1 MFRVTE
7 CTFRVTE
14 CTFRDT
20 EWPFRDTEWRFI
32 INIKQN
38 YLSQNKSDVCT
49 CFYINFSYI
58 CGDYIQNKK
67 LIKMNKFF
75 LTSLLV
81 AAAITANAQ
90 DNTTKDSL
98 TMETMM
104 HNIPEV
110 MVKGSRPIVKA
121 ERGMLSYNMPLLLK
135 QLPADNAYEAL
146 TRIPGVSNATGNIS
160 FSGNEVTLII
170 NGQATT
176 LTQEQLA
183 ERLKAMPATQLA
195 KAEVML
201 SAPARYHVRG
211 MAINIVTKDYAG
223 TNQLSGQI
231 IGGLVQTKYA
241 KGFGDLYL
249 SMQRGKFG
257 LDAQYKLVNGNS
269 YGESSRIANHPLGNN
284 RIHYNDET
292 GQKSFGI
299 THDYRL
305 GMNYAFSKNHRL
317 DVAYTG
323 QWDKTN
329 SNSRTTGSSI
339 SGMHRDS
346 HEYLHNVDVNYALPF
361 GLTLSGSY
369 TYYRTPQ
376 QQALDGTITTE
387 NKNETERNLTS
398 GSEQTINKWM
408 FTADQTHSL
417 AHGWGLS
424 YGVKGQ
430 FTSNKSYQTTI
441 DKDGSVL
448 PDGTSSVDL
457 NERIW
462 NIYAGFSKQI
472 NKAISLEASVA
483 AEQYHSPIW
492 DKWRVYPTLNAL
504 WNVNDNHLL
513 NLSFSSNSEFP
524 SYWSTMS
531 NVYYSSTYTEIHGNP
546 DLKPFSYSNVNL
558 MWQIK
563 RRYTL
568 MAFASLKPDYSVQLP
583 YQTTDRMAVIMK
595 ETNFDYS
602 NSFGLQASA
611 IFSAGKWLNGNV
623 FAVGTYKHDKSSHFF
638 DLPFNRKK
646 LSVRLGGM
654 ASVKLC
660 STQDLRLILN
670 PFIQSKAIQ
679 GVYDISPIFRMNAKL
694 QWSSHDGRWG
704 LRINGNN
711 IFNNKYDTRSVQG
724 NQDYR
729 MKINY
734 SWASVTFA
742 VIYKFGGYK
751 EKTVKE
757 VDTSRMGH

>member
-1 MFRVTE
+1 MNRLF
-7 CTFRVTE
+7 
-14 CTFRDT
+14 
-20 EWPFRDTEWRFI
+20 FI
-32 INIKQN
+32 G
-38 YLSQNKSDVCT
+38 V
-49 CFYINFSYI
+49 
-58 CGDYIQNKK
+58 
-67 LIKMNKFF
+67 
-75 LTSLLV
+75 LV
-81 AAAITANAQ
+81 ASAITANAQ
-90 DNTTKDSL
+90 DNAQKDSL
-98 TMETMM
+98 TMESMM
-104 HNIPEV
+104 HNLPEV

-146 TRIPGVSNATGNIS
+146 TRIPGVSDATGSIS
-160 FSGNEVTLII
+160 FSGNEVTLIV

-183 ERLKAMPATQLA
+183 ERLKAMPTAQLA

-231 IGGLVQTKYA
+231 IGGMRQNKYA
-241 KGFGDLYL
+241 NEFGNLYL
-249 SMQRGKFG
+249 SLQRGKFG
-257 LDAQYKLVNGNS
+257 LDAQYKYVNGNS

-305 GMNYAFSKNHRL
+305 GMNYTFSKNNRL

-531 NVYYSSTYTEIHGNP
+531 NVFYSSTYTEIHGNP
-546 DLKPFSYSNVNL
+546 DLKPFSYYNVNL

-568 MAFASLKPDYSVQLP
+568 MAFASLKPDYFVQLP

-602 NSFGLQASA
+602 NSYGLQASA

-646 LSVRLGGM
+646 LSVRLGGT

-670 PFIQSKAIQ
+670 PFYQTKAIQ
-679 GVYDISPIFRMNAKL
+679 GVYDISPIFSMNAKL
-694 QWSSHDGRWG
+694 QWSSHDGKWG
-704 LRINGNN
+704 VRLNGSN
-711 IFNNKYDTRSVQG
+711 IFNNRFNTRSVQG

-734 SWASVTFA
+734 NWSSFTFA

>member
-1 MFRVTE
+1 
-7 CTFRVTE
+7 
-14 CTFRDT
+14 
-20 EWPFRDTEWRFI
+20 
-32 INIKQN
+32 
-38 YLSQNKSDVCT
+38 
-49 CFYINFSYI
+49 
-58 CGDYIQNKK
+58 
-67 LIKMNKFF
+67 MNRLL
-75 LTSLLV
+75 LTGLLV
-81 AAAITANAQ
+81 ASAITANAQ
-90 DNTTKDSL
+90 DNATKDSL

-121 ERGMLSYNMPLLLK
+121 ERGMLSYNMPLLMK

-146 TRIPGVSNATGNIS
+146 TRIPGVSDATGSIS

-176 LTQEQLA
+176 LTQEQLT
-183 ERLKAMPATQLA
+183 ERLKAMPAAQLS

-223 TNQLSGQI
+223 TYQLSGQI
-231 IGGLVQTKYA
+231 IGGLVQNKYA

-299 THDYRL
+299 THNYRL

-339 SGMHRDS
+339 SGMHSDS

-441 DKDGSVL
+441 DKDGTIL
-448 PDGTSSVDL
+448 PDGTSSVDN

-472 NKAISLEASVA
+472 NKSISLEASVA

-531 NVYYSSTYTEIHGNP
+531 NVFYSSTYTEIHGNP
-546 DLKPFSYSNVNL
+546 DLKPFSYYNVNL

-568 MAFASLKPDYSVQLP
+568 MAFASLKPDYFVQLP

-595 ETNFDYS
+595 ETNFDFS
-602 NSFGLQASA
+602 NSYGLQASA

-623 FAVGTYKHDKSSHFF
+623 FAVGTYKHDKSCNFF

-646 LSVRLGGM
+646 LSVILGGT

-670 PFIQSKAIQ
+670 PFYQTKAIQ

-694 QWSSHDGRWG
+694 QWSSHDGKWG
-704 LRINGNN
+704 LRLNGNN
-711 IFNNKYDTRSVQG
+711 IFNNLYDTRSVQG

-734 SWASVTFA
+734 NWASVTFA

>member
-1 MFRVTE
+1 MIFLLGL
-7 CTFRVTE
+7 FL
-14 CTFRDT
+14 
-20 EWPFRDTEWRFI
+20 
-32 INIKQN
+32 
-38 YLSQNKSDVCT
+38 LSVANVKAQT
-49 CFYINFSYI
+49 
-58 CGDYIQNKK
+58 
-67 LIKMNKFF
+67 
-75 LTSLLV
+75 LTQ
-81 AAAITANAQ
+81 T
-90 DNTTKDSL
+90 DSL
-98 TMETMM
+98 TMETML
-104 HNIPEV
+104 HNLPEV

-146 TRIPGVSNATGNIS
+146 TRIPGVSDATGSIS

-176 LTQEQLA
+176 LTQEQLT
-183 ERLKAMPATQLA
+183 ERLKAMPAAQLA

-305 GMNYAFSKNHRL
+305 GMNYTFSKNNRL

-369 TYYRTPQ
+369 TYYCTPQ
-376 QQALDGTITTE
+376 QQALDGTMHTDE
-387 NKNETERNLTS
+387 SMPETERNLTS

-531 NVYYSSTYTEIHGNP
+531 NVFYSSTYTEIHGNP
-546 DLKPFSYSNVNL
+546 DLKPFSYYNVNL

-568 MAFASLKPDYSVQLP
+568 MAFASLKPDYFVQLP

-602 NSFGLQASA
+602 NSFGLQASV
-611 IFSAGKWLNGNV
+611 IFNAGKWLNGNV
-623 FAVGTYKHDKSSHFF
+623 FAVGTYKHDKSSNFF

-646 LSVRLGGM
+646 LSVILGGT

-660 STQDLRLILN
+660 NSQDLRLILN
-670 PFIQSKAIQ
+670 PFYQTKTIQ

-694 QWSSHDGRWG
+694 QWSSHDGKWG
-704 LRINGNN
+704 LCLNGNN
-711 IFNNKYDTRSVQG
+711 IFNNLYDTRSVQG

-729 MKINY
+729 MKVNY
-734 SWASVTFA
+734 NWASVTFA
-742 VIYKFGGYK
+742 VVYKFGDYK
-751 EKTVKE
+751 NKNVKA

>member
-1 MFRVTE
+1 MT
-7 CTFRVTE
+7 
-14 CTFRDT
+14 
-20 EWPFRDTEWRFI
+20 
-32 INIKQN
+32 
-38 YLSQNKSDVCT
+38 NK
-49 CFYINFSYI
+49 I
-58 CGDYIQNKK
+58 
-67 LIKMNKFF
+67 FF
-75 LTSLLV
+75 LGLFLLSV
-81 AAAITANAQ
+81 ANVKAQ
-90 DNTTKDSL
+90 TRTQTDSL
-98 TMETMM
+98 TMETML
-104 HNIPEV
+104 HNLPEV

-146 TRIPGVSNATGNIS
+146 TRIPGVSDATGSIS

-176 LTQEQLA
+176 LTQEQLT
-183 ERLKAMPATQLA
+183 ERLKVMPAAQLS

-223 TNQLSGQI
+223 TNQLSGQV
-231 IGGLVQTKYA
+231 IGGMKQSKYA

-249 SMQRGKFG
+249 SLQRGKFG
-257 LDAQYKLVNGNS
+257 LDAQYKYVNGNS

-284 RIHYNDET
+284 RVYYNDET

-299 THDYRL
+299 THNYRL

-323 QWDKTN
+323 HWDKRCSN
-329 SNSRTTGSSI
+329 SNTTGSSI
-339 SGMHRDS
+339 SGMHHDS
-346 HEYLHNVDVNYALPF
+346 HEYLHNVDVNYSLPF
-361 GLTLSGSY
+361 GLTLNGSY

-376 QQALDGTITTE
+376 QQALDGTMHTDE
-387 NKNETERNLTS
+387 SMSETERNLTS

-417 AHGWGLS
+417 SHGWGLS

-483 AEQYHSPIW
+483 AEQYHSPVW

-531 NVYYSSTYTEIHGNP
+531 NVFYSSTYTEIHGNP
-546 DLKPFSYSNVNL
+546 DLKPFSYYNVNL

-602 NSFGLQASA
+602 NSYGLQASV
-611 IFSAGKWLNGNV
+611 IFNAGKWLNGNV
-623 FAVGTYKHDKSSHFF
+623 FAVGTYKHDKSSNFF

-646 LSVRLGGM
+646 LSVILGGT

-660 STQDLRLILN
+660 NTQDLRLILN
-670 PFIQSKAIQ
+670 PFFQSKAIQ

-704 LRINGNN
+704 LRLNGNN

-734 SWASVTFA
+734 NWASVTFA

>member
-1 MFRVTE
+1 MVNKIFLLGL
-7 CTFRVTE
+7 FL
-14 CTFRDT
+14 
-20 EWPFRDTEWRFI
+20 
-32 INIKQN
+32 
-38 YLSQNKSDVCT
+38 LSVANVKAQT
-49 CFYINFSYI
+49 
-58 CGDYIQNKK
+58 
-67 LIKMNKFF
+67 
-75 LTSLLV
+75 LTH
-81 AAAITANAQ
+81 T
-90 DNTTKDSL
+90 DSL
-98 TMETMM
+98 TMENMM
-104 HNIPEV
+104 HNLPEV

-146 TRIPGVSNATGNIS
+146 TRIPGISDATGSIS
-160 FSGNEVTLII
+160 FSGNEVTLIV

-176 LTQEQLA
+176 LTQEQLT
-183 ERLKAMPATQLA
+183 ERLKAMPAAQLS

-223 TNQLSGQI
+223 TNQLSGQV
-231 IGGLVQTKYA
+231 IGGMKQSKYA

-249 SMQRGKFG
+249 SLQRGKFG
-257 LDAQYKLVNGNS
+257 LDAQYKYVNGNS

-284 RIHYNDET
+284 RVYYNDET

-299 THDYRL
+299 THNYRL

-317 DVAYTG
+317 DVTYTG
-323 QWDKTN
+323 HWDKRCSN
-329 SNSRTTGSSI
+329 SNTTGSSI
-339 SGMHRDS
+339 SGMHHDS
-346 HEYLHNVDVNYALPF
+346 HEYLHNVDVNYSLPF
-361 GLTLSGSY
+361 GLTLNGSY

-376 QQALDGTITTE
+376 QQALDGTMHTDE
-387 NKNETERNLTS
+387 SMSETERNLTS

-408 FTADQTHSL
+408 FTADQTHLL

-441 DKDGSVL
+441 NKDGSVL

-462 NIYAGFSKQI
+462 NLYAGFSKQI
-472 NKAISLEASVA
+472 NKALSLEASVA

-531 NVYYSSTYTEIHGNP
+531 NVFYSSTYSEIHGNP
-546 DLKPFSYSNVNL
+546 DLKPFAYYNVNL

-568 MAFASLKPDYSVQLP
+568 MAFASLKPDYFVQLP
-583 YQTTDRMAVIMK
+583 YQTTERMAVIMK

-602 NSFGLQASA
+602 NSYGLQASV
-611 IFSAGKWLNGNV
+611 IFNAGKWLNGNV
-623 FAVGTYKHDKSSHFF
+623 FAVGIYKHDKSDYFF

-646 LSVRLGGM
+646 LTATLGGT
-654 ASVKLC
+654 ASIKLC
-660 STQDLRLILN
+660 QTQDLRLILN
-670 PFIQSKAIQ
+670 PFYQTKAIQ

-694 QWSSHDGRWG
+694 QWSSHDGKWG
-704 LRINGNN
+704 LRLNGSN
-711 IFNNKYDTRSVQG
+711 IFNNLYDTRSVQG

-734 SWASVTFA
+734 NWASVTFA

-751 EKTVKE
+751 EKNVKA

>member
-1 MFRVTE
+1 
-7 CTFRVTE
+7 
-14 CTFRDT
+14 
-20 EWPFRDTEWRFI
+20 
-32 INIKQN
+32 
-38 YLSQNKSDVCT
+38 
-49 CFYINFSYI
+49 
-58 CGDYIQNKK
+58 
-67 LIKMNKFF
+67 MNRILFMGIF
-75 LTSLLV
+75 VALT
-81 AAAITANAQ
+81 ITANAQ
-90 DNTTKDSL
+90 DNIPKDSL
-98 TMETMM
+98 TMEWNSMFR
-104 HNIPEV
+104 NLPEV
-110 MVKGSRPIVKA
+110 MIKGSRPIVKA

-146 TRIPGVSNATGNIS
+146 TRIPGVSDATGSIS
-160 FSGNEVTLII
+160 FSGNEVTLIV

-176 LTQEQLA
+176 LTQEQLT
-183 ERLKAMPATQLA
+183 ERLKAMPAAQLA

-231 IGGLVQTKYA
+231 IGGMRQNKYA
-241 KGFGDLYL
+241 NEFGDLYL

-284 RIHYNDET
+284 RVYYNDET

-305 GMNYAFSKNHRL
+305 GMNYTFSKNNRL

-323 QWDKTN
+323 QWNKTN

-531 NVYYSSTYTEIHGNP
+531 NVFYSSTYTEIHGNP
-546 DLKPFSYSNVNL
+546 DLKPFSYYNVNL

-646 LSVRLGGM
+646 LSVRLGGT

-670 PFIQSKAIQ
+670 PFFQTKAIQ
-679 GVYDISPIFRMNAKL
+679 GVYDISPIFRMDAKL

-704 LRINGNN
+704 VRLNGSN
-711 IFNNKYDTRSVQG
+711 IFNNRFDTRSVQG

-734 SWASVTFA
+734 NWASVTFA

-751 EKTVKE
+751 EKSIKK

>member
-1 MFRVTE
+1 MVNKIFLLGL
-7 CTFRVTE
+7 FL
-14 CTFRDT
+14 
-20 EWPFRDTEWRFI
+20 
-32 INIKQN
+32 
-38 YLSQNKSDVCT
+38 LSVANVKAQT
-49 CFYINFSYI
+49 
-58 CGDYIQNKK
+58 
-67 LIKMNKFF
+67 
-75 LTSLLV
+75 LTQ
-81 AAAITANAQ
+81 T
-90 DNTTKDSL
+90 DSL
-98 TMETMM
+98 TMETML
-104 HNIPEV
+104 HNLPEV

-146 TRIPGVSNATGNIS
+146 TRIPGVSDATGSIS

-176 LTQEQLA
+176 LTQEQLT
-183 ERLKAMPATQLA
+183 ERLKAMPAAQLA

-231 IGGLVQTKYA
+231 IGGMRQNKYA
-241 KGFGDLYL
+241 NEFGNLYL
-249 SMQRGKFG
+249 SLQRGKFG
-257 LDAQYKLVNGNS
+257 LDAQYKYVNGNS

-284 RIHYNDET
+284 RVYYNDET

-299 THDYRL
+299 THNYRL

-323 QWDKTN
+323 HWDKRCSN
-329 SNSRTTGSSI
+329 SNTTGSSI
-339 SGMHRDS
+339 SGMHHDS
-346 HEYLHNVDVNYALPF
+346 HEYLHNVDVNYSLPF
-361 GLTLSGSY
+361 GLTLNGSY

-376 QQALDGTITTE
+376 QQALDGTMHTDE
-387 NKNETERNLTS
+387 SMSETERNLTS

-531 NVYYSSTYTEIHGNP
+531 NVFYSSTYSEIHGNP
-546 DLKPFSYSNVNL
+546 DLKPFAYYNVNL

-568 MAFASLKPDYSVQLP
+568 MAFASLKPDYFVQLP
-583 YQTTDRMAVIMK
+583 YQTTERMAVIMK

-602 NSFGLQASA
+602 NSYGLQASV
-611 IFSAGKWLNGNV
+611 IFNAGKWLNGNV
-623 FAVGTYKHDKSSHFF
+623 FAVGTYKHDKSSNFF

-646 LSVRLGGM
+646 LSVILGGT
-654 ASVKLC
+654 ASIKLC
-660 STQDLRLILN
+660 QTQDLRLILN
-670 PFIQSKAIQ
+670 PFYQTKAIQ

-694 QWSSHDGRWG
+694 QWSSHDGKWG
-704 LRINGNN
+704 LRLNGSN
-711 IFNNKYDTRSVQG
+711 IFNNLYDTRSVQG

-734 SWASVTFA
+734 NWASVTFA

-751 EKTVKE
+751 EKNVKA

>member
-1 MFRVTE
+1 MVNKIFLLGL
-7 CTFRVTE
+7 FL
-14 CTFRDT
+14 
-20 EWPFRDTEWRFI
+20 
-32 INIKQN
+32 
-38 YLSQNKSDVCT
+38 LSVANVKAQT
-49 CFYINFSYI
+49 
-58 CGDYIQNKK
+58 
-67 LIKMNKFF
+67 
-75 LTSLLV
+75 LTQ
-81 AAAITANAQ
+81 T
-90 DNTTKDSL
+90 DSL
-98 TMETMM
+98 TMETML
-104 HNIPEV
+104 HNLPEV

-146 TRIPGVSNATGNIS
+146 TRIPGVSDATGNIS

-176 LTQEQLA
+176 LTQEQLT
-183 ERLKAMPATQLA
+183 ERLKAMPAAQLS

-201 SAPARYHVRG
+201 SAPARNHVRG

-231 IGGLVQTKYA
+231 IGGMRQNKYA
-241 KGFGDLYL
+241 NEFGNLYL
-249 SMQRGKFG
+249 SLQRDKFG
-257 LDAQYKLVNGNS
+257 LDAQYKYVNGNS

-284 RIHYNDET
+284 RVYYNDET

-305 GMNYAFSKNHRL
+305 GMNYTFSKNNRL
-317 DVAYTG
+317 DIAYTG

-339 SGMHRDS
+339 SGMHSDS

-531 NVYYSSTYTEIHGNP
+531 NVFYSSTYTEIHGNP
-546 DLKPFSYSNVNL
+546 DLKPFSYYNVNL

-623 FAVGTYKHDKSSHFF
+623 YAVGTYKHYKSSHFF

-646 LSVRLGGM
+646 LSVRLGGT

-704 LRINGNN
+704 LRLNGSN

-734 SWASVTFA
+734 NWASVTFA

>member
-1 MFRVTE
+1 
-7 CTFRVTE
+7 
-14 CTFRDT
+14 
-20 EWPFRDTEWRFI
+20 
-32 INIKQN
+32 
-38 YLSQNKSDVCT
+38 
-49 CFYINFSYI
+49 
-58 CGDYIQNKK
+58 
-67 LIKMNKFF
+67 MNKFF

-146 TRIPGVSNATGNIS
+146 THIPGVSNATGNIS
-160 FSGNEVTLII
+160 FSGNEVTLIV

-183 ERLKAMPATQLA
+183 ERLKAMPAAQLA

-305 GMNYAFSKNHRL
+305 GMNYTFSKNHRL

-323 QWDKTN
+323 RWDKTN

-417 AHGWGLS
+417 SHGWGLS

-441 DKDGSVL
+441 DKDGTIL
-448 PDGTSSVDL
+448 PDGTSSVDN

-472 NKAISLEASVA
+472 NKALSLEASVA

-531 NVYYSSTYTEIHGNP
+531 NVFYSSTYTEIHGNP
-546 DLKPFSYSNVNL
+546 DLKPFSYYNVNL

-568 MAFASLKPDYSVQLP
+568 MAFASLKPDYFVQLP

-595 ETNFDYS
+595 ETNFDFS
-602 NSFGLQASA
+602 NSYGLQASA

-623 FAVGTYKHDKSSHFF
+623 FAVGTYKHDKSCNFF

-646 LSVRLGGM
+646 LSVILGGT
-654 ASVKLC
+654 ASIKLS

-670 PFIQSKAIQ
+670 PFYQTKAIQ
-679 GVYDISPIFRMNAKL
+679 GVYDISPVFRMNAKL
-694 QWSSHDGRWG
+694 QWSSHDGKWG
-704 LRINGNN
+704 VRLNGSN
-711 IFNNKYDTRSVQG
+711 IFNNRFDTRSVQG

-734 SWASVTFA
+734 NWASVTFA

>member
-1 MFRVTE
+1 MDNKVFLLGL
-7 CTFRVTE
+7 FL
-14 CTFRDT
+14 
-20 EWPFRDTEWRFI
+20 
-32 INIKQN
+32 
-38 YLSQNKSDVCT
+38 LSVANVKAQT
-49 CFYINFSYI
+49 
-58 CGDYIQNKK
+58 
-67 LIKMNKFF
+67 
-75 LTSLLV
+75 LTQ
-81 AAAITANAQ
+81 T
-90 DNTTKDSL
+90 DSL
-98 TMETMM
+98 TMETML
-104 HNIPEV
+104 HNLPEV

-146 TRIPGVSNATGNIS
+146 TRIPGVSDATGSIS

-176 LTQEQLA
+176 LTQEQLT
-183 ERLKAMPATQLA
+183 ERLKAMPAAQLA

-223 TNQLSGQI
+223 TNQLSGQV
-231 IGGLVQTKYA
+231 IGGMKQSKYA

-249 SMQRGKFG
+249 SLQRGKFG
-257 LDAQYKLVNGNS
+257 LDAQYKYVNGNS

-284 RIHYNDET
+284 RVYYNDET

-299 THDYRL
+299 THNYRL

-323 QWDKTN
+323 HWDKRCSN
-329 SNSRTTGSSI
+329 SNTTGSSI
-339 SGMHRDS
+339 SGMHHDS
-346 HEYLHNVDVNYALPF
+346 HEYLHNVDVNYSLPF
-361 GLTLSGSY
+361 GLTLNGSY

-376 QQALDGTITTE
+376 QQALDGTMHTDE
-387 NKNETERNLTS
+387 SMSETERNLTS

-408 FTADQTHSL
+408 FTADQTHLL

-462 NIYAGFSKQI
+462 NLYAGFSKQI
-472 NKAISLEASVA
+472 NKALSLEASVA

-531 NVYYSSTYTEIHGNP
+531 NVFYSSTYSEIHGNP
-546 DLKPFSYSNVNL
+546 DLKPFAYYNVNL

-568 MAFASLKPDYSVQLP
+568 MAFASLKPDYFVQLP
-583 YQTTDRMAVIMK
+583 YQTTERMAVIMK

-602 NSFGLQASA
+602 NSYGLQASV
-611 IFSAGKWLNGNV
+611 IFNAGKWLNGNV
-623 FAVGTYKHDKSSHFF
+623 FAVGTYKHDKSSNFF
-638 DLPFNRKK
+638 DLPFNCKK
-646 LSVRLGGM
+646 FSVILGGT

-660 STQDLRLILN
+660 NTQDLRLILN
-670 PFIQSKAIQ
+670 PFYQTKAIQ

-694 QWSSHDGRWG
+694 QWSSHDGKWG
-704 LRINGNN
+704 LRLNGSN
-711 IFNNKYDTRSVQG
+711 IFNNLYDTRSVQG

-734 SWASVTFA
+734 NWASVTFA

-751 EKTVKE
+751 EKNVKA

>member
-1 MFRVTE
+1 M
-7 CTFRVTE
+7 
-14 CTFRDT
+14 
-20 EWPFRDTEWRFI
+20 
-32 INIKQN
+32 
-38 YLSQNKSDVCT
+38 
-49 CFYINFSYI
+49 
-58 CGDYIQNKK
+58 
-67 LIKMNKFF
+67 KMNRLFF
-75 LTSLLV
+75 TTLLV
-81 AAAITANAQ
+81 ASAITANAQ
-90 DNTTKDSL
+90 ANAEADSL

-104 HNIPEV
+104 HNLPEV
-110 MVKGSRPIVKA
+110 MVKGARPIVKA

-146 TRIPGVSNATGNIS
+146 TRIPGISDATGKIS
-160 FSGNEVTLII
+160 FSGNEVTLIV

-183 ERLKAMPATQLA
+183 ERLKAMPAAQLA
-195 KAEVML
+195 KAEVVL

-231 IGGLVQTKYA
+231 IDGMEQNRYA
-241 KGFGDLYL
+241 KGFGNVYL

-269 YGESSRIANHPLGNN
+269 YGESSRIANHPLGTN
-284 RIHYNDET
+284 RVHYTDET

-323 QWDKTN
+323 QWDKTS
-329 SNSRTTGSSI
+329 SNSQTTGSSI

-346 HEYLHNVDVNYALPF
+346 HEYLHNVDANYTLPF

-376 QQALDGTITTE
+376 QQTLDGTIHTDENTTD
-387 NKNETERNLTS
+387 TERNLRS
-398 GSEQTINKWM
+398 GSVQTINKWM

-441 DKDGSVL
+441 DKDGNVL
-448 PDGTSSVDL
+448 PDGTSSVDI

-462 NIYAGFSKQI
+462 NMYAGFSKQI
-472 NKAISLEASVA
+472 NKAVSVEASVA
-483 AEQYHSPIW
+483 AEQYHSPVW

-504 WNVNDNHLL
+504 WNVNV
-513 NLSFSSNSEFP
+513 F
-524 SYWSTMS
+524 
-531 NVYYSSTYTEIHGNP
+531 YSSTYSEIHGNP
-546 DLKPFSYSNVNL
+546 DLKPFSYYNVNL

-595 ETNFDYS
+595 ETNFNYS
-602 NSFGLQASA
+602 NSYGLQASA
-611 IFSAGKWLNGNV
+611 IFNAGKWLNSNV
-623 FAVGTYKHDKSSHFF
+623 FAVGTLKHDKSNRFF

-646 LSVRLGGM
+646 LSVILGGT

-660 STQDLRLILN
+660 GTQDLRLILN
-670 PFIQSKAIQ
+670 PFFQSKAIQ
-679 GVYDISPIFRMNAKL
+679 GVYDISPIFSMNAKL
-694 QWSSHDGRWG
+694 QWSSHDGKWG
-704 LRINGNN
+704 VRLNGSN
-711 IFNNKYDTRSVQG
+711 IFNNSFDTRSVQG

-729 MKINY
+729 MKVNY
-734 SWASVTFA
+734 NWASFTLA

>member
-1 MFRVTE
+1 
-7 CTFRVTE
+7 
-14 CTFRDT
+14 
-20 EWPFRDTEWRFI
+20 
-32 INIKQN
+32 
-38 YLSQNKSDVCT
+38 
-49 CFYINFSYI
+49 
-58 CGDYIQNKK
+58 
-67 LIKMNKFF
+67 MNRILFMGIF
-75 LTSLLV
+75 VALT
-81 AAAITANAQ
+81 ITANAQ
-90 DNTTKDSL
+90 DDIPKDSL
-98 TMETMM
+98 TMEWKSMFR
-104 HNIPEV
+104 NLPEV
-110 MVKGSRPIVKA
+110 MIKGSRPIVKV
-121 ERGMLSYNMPLLLK
+121 ERGLLLYNMPLLLK

-146 TRIPGVSNATGNIS
+146 TRIPGVSDATGNIS
-160 FSGNEVTLII
+160 FLGNEVTLIV

-176 LTQEQLA
+176 LTQEQLT
-183 ERLKAMPATQLA
+183 ERLKAMPAAQLA

-223 TNQLSGQI
+223 TNQLSGQF

-284 RIHYNDET
+284 RVYYNDET

-305 GMNYAFSKNHRL
+305 GMNYTFSKNHRL
-317 DVAYTG
+317 DIAYTG

-339 SGMHRDS
+339 SGMHHDS
-346 HEYLHNVDVNYALPF
+346 HEYLHNVDVNYSLPF
-361 GLTLSGSY
+361 GLTLNGSY

-376 QQALDGTITTE
+376 QQALDGTMHTDE
-387 NKNETERNLTS
+387 SMPETERNLTS

-417 AHGWGLS
+417 TQGWGLS

-472 NKAISLEASVA
+472 NKAVSVEASVA

-492 DKWRVYPTLNAL
+492 DKWRIYPTLNAL

-531 NVYYSSTYTEIHGNP
+531 NVFYSSTYTEIHGNP
-546 DLKPFSYSNVNL
+546 DLKPFSYYNVNL

-583 YQTTDRMAVIMK
+583 YQTTERMAVIMK

-611 IFSAGKWLNGNV
+611 IFSVGKWLNGNV

-646 LSVRLGGM
+646 LSVILGGT
-654 ASVKLC
+654 ASVKLS

-670 PFIQSKAIQ
+670 PFYQTKAIQ
-679 GVYDISPIFRMNAKL
+679 GVYDISPVFRMDAKL
-694 QWSSHDGRWG
+694 QWSSHDGKWG
-704 LRINGNN
+704 VRLNGSN

-734 SWASVTFA
+734 NWASVTFA

-751 EKTVKE
+751 EKNIKK

>member
-1 MFRVTE
+1 MANKIFLLGL
-7 CTFRVTE
+7 FL
-14 CTFRDT
+14 
-20 EWPFRDTEWRFI
+20 
-32 INIKQN
+32 
-38 YLSQNKSDVCT
+38 LSVANVKAQT
-49 CFYINFSYI
+49 
-58 CGDYIQNKK
+58 
-67 LIKMNKFF
+67 
-75 LTSLLV
+75 LTQ
-81 AAAITANAQ
+81 T
-90 DNTTKDSL
+90 DSL
-98 TMETMM
+98 TMETML
-104 HNIPEV
+104 HNLPEV

-146 TRIPGVSNATGNIS
+146 TRIPGISDATGSIS

-176 LTQEQLA
+176 LTQEQLT
-183 ERLKAMPATQLA
+183 ERLKAMPAAQLA

-231 IGGLVQTKYA
+231 IGGMRQNKYA
-241 KGFGDLYL
+241 NEFGNLYL
-249 SMQRGKFG
+249 SLQRGKFG
-257 LDAQYKLVNGNS
+257 LDAQYKYVNGNS

-284 RIHYNDET
+284 RVYYNDET

-305 GMNYAFSKNHRL
+305 GMNYAFGKNHRL

-323 QWDKTN
+323 RWNKTN

-531 NVYYSSTYTEIHGNP
+531 NVFYSSTYTEIHGNP
-546 DLKPFSYSNVNL
+546 DLKPFSYYNVNL

-646 LSVRLGGM
+646 LSVRLGGT

-694 QWSSHDGRWG
+694 QWSSHDGKWG
-704 LRINGNN
+704 LRLNGNN

-751 EKTVKE
+751 EKNVKA

>member
-1 MFRVTE
+1 MDNKVFLLGLFLLSVANVKAQTQ
-7 CTFRVTE
+7 T
-14 CTFRDT
+14 
-20 EWPFRDTEWRFI
+20 
-32 INIKQN
+32 QN
-38 YLSQNKSDVCT
+38 
-49 CFYINFSYI
+49 
-58 CGDYIQNKK
+58 
-67 LIKMNKFF
+67 
-75 LTSLLV
+75 
-81 AAAITANAQ
+81 
-90 DNTTKDSL
+90 DSL
-98 TMETMM
+98 TMENMM
-104 HNIPEV
+104 HNLPEI

-121 ERGMLSYNMPLLLK
+121 ERGMLSYNMPLLMK

-146 TRIPGVSNATGNIS
+146 THIPGVSDATGSIS

-176 LTQEQLA
+176 LTQEQLT
-183 ERLKAMPATQLA
+183 ERLKAMPAAQLA

-223 TNQLSGQI
+223 TNQLSGQV
-231 IGGLVQTKYA
+231 IGGMKQSKYA

-249 SMQRGKFG
+249 SLQRGKFG
-257 LDAQYKLVNGNS
+257 LDAQYKYVNGNS

-284 RIHYNDET
+284 RVYYNDET

-299 THDYRL
+299 THNYRL

-323 QWDKTN
+323 HWDKRCSN
-329 SNSRTTGSSI
+329 SNTTGSSI
-339 SGMHRDS
+339 SGMHHDS
-346 HEYLHNVDVNYALPF
+346 HEYLHNVDVNYSLPF
-361 GLTLSGSY
+361 GLTLNGSY

-376 QQALDGTITTE
+376 QQALDGTMHTDE
-387 NKNETERNLTS
+387 SMLETERNLTS

-448 PDGTSSVDL
+448 PDGTSSVDN

-472 NKAISLEASVA
+472 NKAISVEASVA

-531 NVYYSSTYTEIHGNP
+531 NVFYSSTYTEIHGNP
-546 DLKPFSYSNVNL
+546 DLKPFSYYNVNL

-568 MAFASLKPDYSVQLP
+568 MAFASLKPDYFVQLP

-602 NSFGLQASA
+602 NSYGLQASA

-623 FAVGTYKHDKSSHFF
+623 FAVGTYKHDKSCNFF
-638 DLPFNRKK
+638 DLPFDRKK
-646 LSVRLGGM
+646 LSVILGGT
-654 ASVKLC
+654 ASVKLS

-670 PFIQSKAIQ
+670 PFYQTKAIQ
-679 GVYDISPIFRMNAKL
+679 GVYDISPVFRMNAKL
-694 QWSSHDGRWG
+694 QWSSHDGKWG
-704 LRINGNN
+704 LRLNGSN
-711 IFNNKYDTRSVQG
+711 IFNKLYDTRSVQG

-734 SWASVTFA
+734 NWASVTFA

-751 EKTVKE
+751 EKNVKA

>member
-1 MFRVTE
+1 MVNKIFLLGL
-7 CTFRVTE
+7 FL
-14 CTFRDT
+14 
-20 EWPFRDTEWRFI
+20 
-32 INIKQN
+32 
-38 YLSQNKSDVCT
+38 LSVANVKAQT
-49 CFYINFSYI
+49 
-58 CGDYIQNKK
+58 
-67 LIKMNKFF
+67 
-75 LTSLLV
+75 LTH
-81 AAAITANAQ
+81 T
-90 DNTTKDSL
+90 DSL
-98 TMETMM
+98 TMENMM
-104 HNIPEV
+104 HNLPEV

-146 TRIPGVSNATGNIS
+146 TRIPGISDATGSIS
-160 FSGNEVTLII
+160 FSGNEVTLIV

-176 LTQEQLA
+176 LTQEQLT
-183 ERLKAMPATQLA
+183 ERLKAMPAAQLA

-223 TNQLSGQI
+223 TNQLSGQV
-231 IGGLVQTKYA
+231 IGGMKQSKYA

-249 SMQRGKFG
+249 SLQRGKFG
-257 LDAQYKLVNGNS
+257 LDAQYKYVNGNS

-284 RIHYNDET
+284 RVYYNDET

-299 THDYRL
+299 THNYRL

-323 QWDKTN
+323 HWDKRCSN
-329 SNSRTTGSSI
+329 SNTTGSSI
-339 SGMHRDS
+339 SGMHHDS
-346 HEYLHNVDVNYALPF
+346 HEYLHNVDVNYSLPF
-361 GLTLSGSY
+361 GLTLNGSY

-376 QQALDGTITTE
+376 QQALDGTMTAE

-417 AHGWGLS
+417 SHGWGLS

-441 DKDGSVL
+441 DKDGTIL
-448 PDGTSSVDL
+448 PDGTSSVDN

-472 NKAISLEASVA
+472 NKAVSVEASVA

-492 DKWRVYPTLNAL
+492 DKWRMYPTLNAL

-531 NVYYSSTYTEIHGNP
+531 NVFYSSTYSEIHGNP
-546 DLKPFSYSNVNL
+546 DLKPFSYYNVNL

-568 MAFASLKPDYSVQLP
+568 MAFASLKPDYFVQLP
-583 YQTTDRMAVIMK
+583 YQTTERMAVIMK

-602 NSFGLQASA
+602 NSYGLQASV
-611 IFSAGKWLNGNV
+611 IFNAGKWLNGNV
-623 FAVGTYKHDKSSHFF
+623 FAVGTYKHDKSCNFF
-638 DLPFNRKK
+638 DLPFDRKK
-646 LSVRLGGM
+646 LSVILGGT
-654 ASVKLC
+654 ASVKLS

-670 PFIQSKAIQ
+670 PFYQTKAIQ
-679 GVYDISPIFRMNAKL
+679 GVYDISPVFRMDAKL
-694 QWSSHDGRWG
+694 QWSSHDGKWG
-704 LRINGNN
+704 VRLNGSN
-711 IFNNKYDTRSVQG
+711 IFNNRFDTRSVQG

-734 SWASVTFA
+734 NWASVTFA

-751 EKTVKE
+751 EKNVKA

>member
-1 MFRVTE
+1 MANKIFLLGL
-7 CTFRVTE
+7 FL
-14 CTFRDT
+14 
-20 EWPFRDTEWRFI
+20 
-32 INIKQN
+32 
-38 YLSQNKSDVCT
+38 LSVANVKAQT
-49 CFYINFSYI
+49 
-58 CGDYIQNKK
+58 
-67 LIKMNKFF
+67 
-75 LTSLLV
+75 LTQ
-81 AAAITANAQ
+81 T
-90 DNTTKDSL
+90 DSL
-98 TMETMM
+98 TMETML
-104 HNIPEV
+104 HNLPEV

-146 TRIPGVSNATGNIS
+146 TRIPGVSDATGSIS
-160 FSGNEVTLII
+160 FSGNKVTLII

-176 LTQEQLA
+176 LTQKQLT
-183 ERLKAMPATQLA
+183 ERLKAMPAAQLA

-231 IGGLVQTKYA
+231 IGGFEQNKYA

-249 SMQRGKFG
+249 SLQRGKFG
-257 LDAQYKLVNGNS
+257 LDAQYKYVNGNS
-269 YGESSRIANHPLGNN
+269 YGESSRKANHPLGNN
-284 RIHYNDET
+284 RVYYNDET

-299 THDYRL
+299 THNYRL

-323 QWDKTN
+323 QWDKTS
-329 SNSRTTGSSI
+329 SNNHTTGSSI
-339 SGMHRDS
+339 SGMHLDS
-346 HEYLHNVDVNYALPF
+346 HEYLHNVDVNYSLPF
-361 GLTLSGSY
+361 GLTLNGSY

-376 QQALDGTITTE
+376 QQALDGTMHTDE
-387 NKNETERNLTS
+387 SMPETERNLTS

-441 DKDGSVL
+441 DKDGTIQ
-448 PDGTSSVDL
+448 PNGTSSVDN

-472 NKAISLEASVA
+472 NKAFSLEASVA

-531 NVYYSSTYTEIHGNP
+531 NVFYSSTYSEIHGNP
-546 DLKPFSYSNVNL
+546 DLKPYSYYNVNL

-568 MAFASLKPDYSVQLP
+568 MAFASLKPDYFVQLP

-602 NSFGLQASA
+602 NSYGLQASV
-611 IFSAGKWLNGNV
+611 IFNAGKWLNGNV
-623 FAVGTYKHDKSSHFF
+623 FAVGTYKHDKSSNFF

-646 LSVRLGGM
+646 FSVILGGT

-660 STQDLRLILN
+660 NTQDLRLILN
-670 PFIQSKAIQ
+670 PFFQSKAIQ

-694 QWSSHDGRWG
+694 QWSSHDGKWG
-704 LRINGNN
+704 LRLNGSN
-711 IFNNKYDTRSVQG
+711 IFNNLYDTRSVQG

-734 SWASVTFA
+734 NWTSVTFA

-751 EKTVKE
+751 EKNVKA

>member
-1 MFRVTE
+1 MVNKIFLLGL
-7 CTFRVTE
+7 FL
-14 CTFRDT
+14 
-20 EWPFRDTEWRFI
+20 
-32 INIKQN
+32 
-38 YLSQNKSDVCT
+38 LSVANVKAQT
-49 CFYINFSYI
+49 
-58 CGDYIQNKK
+58 
-67 LIKMNKFF
+67 
-75 LTSLLV
+75 LTQ
-81 AAAITANAQ
+81 T
-90 DNTTKDSL
+90 DSL
-98 TMETMM
+98 TMETML
-104 HNIPEV
+104 HNLPEV

-146 TRIPGVSNATGNIS
+146 TRIPGISDATGSIS

-176 LTQEQLA
+176 LTQEQLT
-183 ERLKAMPATQLA
+183 ERLKAMPAAQLA

-305 GMNYAFSKNHRL
+305 GMNYTFSKNNRL

-369 TYYRTPQ
+369 TYYCTPQ
-376 QQALDGTITTE
+376 QQALDGTMHTDE
-387 NKNETERNLTS
+387 SMPETERNLTS

-417 AHGWGLS
+417 ANCWGLS

-531 NVYYSSTYTEIHGNP
+531 NVFYSSTYTEIHGNP
-546 DLKPFSYSNVNL
+546 DLKPFSYYNVNL

-568 MAFASLKPDYSVQLP
+568 MAFASLKPDYFVQLP

-602 NSFGLQASA
+602 NSFGLQASV
-611 IFSAGKWLNGNV
+611 IFNAGKWLNGNV
-623 FAVGTYKHDKSSHFF
+623 FAVGTYKHDKSSNFF

-646 LSVRLGGM
+646 LSVILGGT

-660 STQDLRLILN
+660 NSQDLRLILN
-670 PFIQSKAIQ
+670 PFYQTKAIQ

-694 QWSSHDGRWG
+694 QWSSHDGKWG
-704 LRINGNN
+704 LCLNGNN
-711 IFNNKYDTRSVQG
+711 IFNNPYDTRSVQG

-734 SWASVTFA
+734 NWASVTFA
-742 VIYKFGGYK
+742 VVYKFGDYK
-751 EKTVKE
+751 NKNVKA

>member
-1 MFRVTE
+1 MIFLLGL
-7 CTFRVTE
+7 FL
-14 CTFRDT
+14 
-20 EWPFRDTEWRFI
+20 
-32 INIKQN
+32 
-38 YLSQNKSDVCT
+38 LSVANVKAQT
-49 CFYINFSYI
+49 
-58 CGDYIQNKK
+58 
-67 LIKMNKFF
+67 
-75 LTSLLV
+75 LTQ
-81 AAAITANAQ
+81 T
-90 DNTTKDSL
+90 DSL
-98 TMETMM
+98 TMETML
-104 HNIPEV
+104 HNLPEV

-146 TRIPGVSNATGNIS
+146 TRILGVSDATGSIS

-176 LTQEQLA
+176 LTHEQLT
-183 ERLKAMPATQLA
+183 ERLKAMPAAQLA

-305 GMNYAFSKNHRL
+305 GMNYTFSKNNRL

-369 TYYRTPQ
+369 TYYCTPQ
-376 QQALDGTITTE
+376 QQALDGTMHTDE
-387 NKNETERNLTS
+387 SMPETERNLTS

-417 AHGWGLS
+417 ANCWGLS

-531 NVYYSSTYTEIHGNP
+531 NVFYSSTYTEIHGNP
-546 DLKPFSYSNVNL
+546 DLKPFSYYNVNL

-568 MAFASLKPDYSVQLP
+568 MAFASLKPDYFVQLP

-602 NSFGLQASA
+602 NSFGLQASV
-611 IFSAGKWLNGNV
+611 IFNAGKWLNGNV
-623 FAVGTYKHDKSSHFF
+623 FAVGTYKHDKSSNFF

-646 LSVRLGGM
+646 LSVILGGT

-660 STQDLRLILN
+660 NSQDLRLILN
-670 PFIQSKAIQ
+670 PFYQTKAIQ
-679 GVYDISPIFRMNAKL
+679 GVYDISPIFSMDAKL
-694 QWSSHDGRWG
+694 QWSSHDGKWG
-704 LRINGNN
+704 LRLNGNN
-711 IFNNKYDTRSVQG
+711 IFNNLYDTRSVQG

-729 MKINY
+729 MKVNY
-734 SWASVTFA
+734 NWASVTFA
-742 VIYKFGGYK
+742 VVYKFGDYK
-751 EKTVKE
+751 NKNVKA

>member
-1 MFRVTE
+1 MANKIFLLGL
-7 CTFRVTE
+7 FL
-14 CTFRDT
+14 
-20 EWPFRDTEWRFI
+20 
-32 INIKQN
+32 
-38 YLSQNKSDVCT
+38 LSVANVKAQT
-49 CFYINFSYI
+49 
-58 CGDYIQNKK
+58 
-67 LIKMNKFF
+67 
-75 LTSLLV
+75 LTQ
-81 AAAITANAQ
+81 T
-90 DNTTKDSL
+90 DSL
-98 TMETMM
+98 TMETML
-104 HNIPEV
+104 HNLPEV

-146 TRIPGVSNATGNIS
+146 TRIPGISDATGSIS

-176 LTQEQLA
+176 LTQEQLT
-183 ERLKAMPATQLA
+183 ERLKAMPAAQLA
-195 KAEVML
+195 KAEVLL

-231 IGGLVQTKYA
+231 IGGMRQNKYA
-241 KGFGDLYL
+241 NEFGNLYL
-249 SMQRGKFG
+249 SLQRGKFG
-257 LDAQYKLVNGNS
+257 LDAQYKYVNGNS

-284 RIHYNDET
+284 RVYYNDET

-299 THDYRL
+299 THNYRL

-323 QWDKTN
+323 HWDKRCSN
-329 SNSRTTGSSI
+329 SNTTGSSI
-339 SGMHRDS
+339 SGMHHDS
-346 HEYLHNVDVNYALPF
+346 HEYLHNVDVNYSLPF
-361 GLTLSGSY
+361 GLTLNGSY

-376 QQALDGTITTE
+376 QQALDGTMHTDE
-387 NKNETERNLTS
+387 SMPETERNLTS

-408 FTADQTHSL
+408 FTADQTHLL

-441 DKDGSVL
+441 DKDGTIQ
-448 PDGTSSVDL
+448 PNGTSSVDN

-472 NKAISLEASVA
+472 NKALSLEASVA

-531 NVYYSSTYTEIHGNP
+531 NVFYSSTYSEIHGNP
-546 DLKPFSYSNVNL
+546 DLKPFSYYNVNL

-568 MAFASLKPDYSVQLP
+568 MAFASLKPDYFVQLP
-583 YQTTDRMAVIMK
+583 YQTTERMAVIMK

-602 NSFGLQASA
+602 NSYGLQASV
-611 IFSAGKWLNGNV
+611 IFNAGKWLNGNV
-623 FAVGTYKHDKSSHFF
+623 FAVGTYKHDKSSNFF

-646 LSVRLGGM
+646 LSVILGGT

-660 STQDLRLILN
+660 NTQDLRLILN
-670 PFIQSKAIQ
+670 PFFQSKAIQ

-694 QWSSHDGRWG
+694 QWTSHDGKWG

>member
-1 MFRVTE
+1 MVNKIFLLGL
-7 CTFRVTE
+7 FL
-14 CTFRDT
+14 
-20 EWPFRDTEWRFI
+20 
-32 INIKQN
+32 
-38 YLSQNKSDVCT
+38 LSVANVKAQT
-49 CFYINFSYI
+49 
-58 CGDYIQNKK
+58 
-67 LIKMNKFF
+67 
-75 LTSLLV
+75 LTQ
-81 AAAITANAQ
+81 T
-90 DNTTKDSL
+90 DSL
-98 TMETMM
+98 TMETML
-104 HNIPEV
+104 HNLPEV

-146 TRIPGVSNATGNIS
+146 TRIPGVSDATGSIS

-176 LTQEQLA
+176 LTQEQLT
-183 ERLKAMPATQLA
+183 ERLKAMPAAQLS

-201 SAPARYHVRG
+201 SAPARNHVRG

-231 IGGLVQTKYA
+231 IGGMRQNKYA
-241 KGFGDLYL
+241 NEFGNLYL
-249 SMQRGKFG
+249 SLQRDKFG
-257 LDAQYKLVNGNS
+257 LDAQYKYVNGNS

-284 RIHYNDET
+284 RVYYNDET

-305 GMNYAFSKNHRL
+305 GMNYAFSKNNRL

-339 SGMHRDS
+339 SGMHHDS

-531 NVYYSSTYTEIHGNP
+531 NVFYSSTYTEIHGNP
-546 DLKPFSYSNVNL
+546 DLKPFSYYNVNL

-646 LSVRLGGM
+646 LSVRLGGT

-694 QWSSHDGRWG
+694 QWSSHDGKWG
-704 LRINGNN
+704 LRLNGSN
-711 IFNNKYDTRSVQG
+711 IFNNLYDTRSVQG

>member
-1 MFRVTE
+1 MANKIFLLGL
-7 CTFRVTE
+7 FL
-14 CTFRDT
+14 
-20 EWPFRDTEWRFI
+20 
-32 INIKQN
+32 
-38 YLSQNKSDVCT
+38 LSVANVKAQT
-49 CFYINFSYI
+49 
-58 CGDYIQNKK
+58 
-67 LIKMNKFF
+67 
-75 LTSLLV
+75 LTQ
-81 AAAITANAQ
+81 T
-90 DNTTKDSL
+90 DSI
-98 TMETMM
+98 TMETML
-104 HNIPEV
+104 HNLPEV

-146 TRIPGVSNATGNIS
+146 TRIPGVSDATGSIS

-176 LTQEQLA
+176 LTQEQLT
-183 ERLKAMPATQLA
+183 ERLKAMPAAQLA
-195 KAEVML
+195 KTEVML

-231 IGGLVQTKYA
+231 IGGFEQNKYA

-249 SMQRGKFG
+249 SLQRGKFG
-257 LDAQYKLVNGNS
+257 LDAQYKYVNGNS
-269 YGESSRIANHPLGNN
+269 YGESSLIANHPLGNN
-284 RIHYNDET
+284 RVYYNDKT

-323 QWDKTN
+323 QWDKTS
-329 SNSRTTGSSI
+329 SNNHTTGSSI
-339 SGMHRDS
+339 SGMHLDS
-346 HEYLHNVDVNYALPF
+346 HEYLHNVDVNYSLPF
-361 GLTLSGSY
+361 GLTLNGSY

-376 QQALDGTITTE
+376 QQALDGTMHTDE
-387 NKNETERNLTS
+387 SMPETERNLTS

-441 DKDGSVL
+441 DKDGTIQ
-448 PDGTSSVDL
+448 PNGTSSVDN

-472 NKAISLEASVA
+472 NKAFSLEASVA

-531 NVYYSSTYTEIHGNP
+531 NVFYSSTYSEIHGNP
-546 DLKPFSYSNVNL
+546 DLKPYSYYNVNL

-568 MAFASLKPDYSVQLP
+568 MAFASLKPDYFVQLP

-602 NSFGLQASA
+602 NSYGLQASV
-611 IFSAGKWLNGNV
+611 IFNAGKWLNGNV
-623 FAVGTYKHDKSSHFF
+623 FAVGTYKHDKSSNFF

-646 LSVRLGGM
+646 LSVILGGT

-660 STQDLRLILN
+660 NTQDLRLILN
-670 PFIQSKAIQ
+670 PFFQSKAIQ
-679 GVYDISPIFRMNAKL
+679 GVYDISPIFSMDAKL
-694 QWSSHDGRWG
+694 QWSSHDGKWG
-704 LRINGNN
+704 LRLNGSN
-711 IFNNKYDTRSVQG
+711 IFNNLYDTRSVQG

-751 EKTVKE
+751 EKNVKA

>member
-1 MFRVTE
+1 MVNKIFLLGL
-7 CTFRVTE
+7 FL
-14 CTFRDT
+14 
-20 EWPFRDTEWRFI
+20 
-32 INIKQN
+32 
-38 YLSQNKSDVCT
+38 LSVANVKAQT
-49 CFYINFSYI
+49 
-58 CGDYIQNKK
+58 
-67 LIKMNKFF
+67 
-75 LTSLLV
+75 LTH
-81 AAAITANAQ
+81 T
-90 DNTTKDSL
+90 DSL
-98 TMETMM
+98 TMENMM
-104 HNIPEV
+104 HNLPEV

-146 TRIPGVSNATGNIS
+146 TRIPGISDATGSIS

-176 LTQEQLA
+176 LTQEQLT
-183 ERLKAMPATQLA
+183 ERLKAMPAAQLA

-223 TNQLSGQI
+223 TNQLSGQV
-231 IGGLVQTKYA
+231 IGGMKQSKYA

-249 SMQRGKFG
+249 SLQRGKFG
-257 LDAQYKLVNGNS
+257 LDAQYKYVNGNS

-284 RIHYNDET
+284 RVYYNDET

-299 THDYRL
+299 THNYRL

-323 QWDKTN
+323 HWDKRCSN
-329 SNSRTTGSSI
+329 SNTTGSSI
-339 SGMHRDS
+339 SGMHHDS
-346 HEYLHNVDVNYALPF
+346 HEYLHNVDVNYSLPF
-361 GLTLSGSY
+361 GLTLNGSY

-376 QQALDGTITTE
+376 QQALDGTMHTDE
-387 NKNETERNLTS
+387 SMPETERNLTS

-441 DKDGSVL
+441 DKDGTIQ
-448 PDGTSSVDL
+448 PNGTSSVDN

-472 NKAISLEASVA
+472 NKAISVEASVA

-531 NVYYSSTYTEIHGNP
+531 NVFYSSTYSEIHGNP
-546 DLKPFSYSNVNL
+546 DLKPFSYYNVNL

-568 MAFASLKPDYSVQLP
+568 MAFASLKPDYFVQLP
-583 YQTTDRMAVIMK
+583 YQTTERMAVIMK

-602 NSFGLQASA
+602 NSYGLQASV
-611 IFSAGKWLNGNV
+611 IFNAGKWLNGNV
-623 FAVGTYKHDKSSHFF
+623 FAVGTYKHDKNSNFF

-646 LSVRLGGM
+646 LSVILGGT
-654 ASVKLC
+654 ASIKLC
-660 STQDLRLILN
+660 QTQDLRLILN
-670 PFIQSKAIQ
+670 PFYQTKAIQ
-679 GVYDISPIFRMNAKL
+679 GVYDISPVFRMNAKL
-694 QWSSHDGRWG
+694 QWSSHDGKWG
-704 LRINGNN
+704 LRLNGSN
-711 IFNNKYDTRSVQG
+711 IFNNLYDTRSVQG

-734 SWASVTFA
+734 NWASVTFA

-751 EKTVKE
+751 EKNVKA

>member
-1 MFRVTE
+1 MVNKIFLLGL
-7 CTFRVTE
+7 FL
-14 CTFRDT
+14 
-20 EWPFRDTEWRFI
+20 
-32 INIKQN
+32 
-38 YLSQNKSDVCT
+38 LSVANVKAQT
-49 CFYINFSYI
+49 
-58 CGDYIQNKK
+58 
-67 LIKMNKFF
+67 
-75 LTSLLV
+75 LTQ
-81 AAAITANAQ
+81 T
-90 DNTTKDSL
+90 DSL
-98 TMETMM
+98 TMETML
-104 HNIPEV
+104 HNLPEV

-146 TRIPGVSNATGNIS
+146 TRIPGVSDATGSIS

-176 LTQEQLA
+176 LTQEQLT
-183 ERLKAMPATQLA
+183 ERLKAMPAAQLA

-223 TNQLSGQI
+223 TNQLSGQV
-231 IGGLVQTKYA
+231 IGGMKQSKYA

-249 SMQRGKFG
+249 SLQRGKFG
-257 LDAQYKLVNGNS
+257 LDAQYKYVNGNS

-284 RIHYNDET
+284 RVYYNDET

-299 THDYRL
+299 THNYRL

-323 QWDKTN
+323 HWDKRCSN
-329 SNSRTTGSSI
+329 SNTTGSSI
-339 SGMHRDS
+339 SGMHHDS
-346 HEYLHNVDVNYALPF
+346 HEYLHNVDVNYSLPF
-361 GLTLSGSY
+361 GLTLNGSY

-376 QQALDGTITTE
+376 QQALDGTMHTDE
-387 NKNETERNLTS
+387 SMSETERNLTS

-408 FTADQTHSL
+408 FTADQTHLL

-462 NIYAGFSKQI
+462 NLYAGFSKQI
-472 NKAISLEASVA
+472 NKALSLEASVA

-531 NVYYSSTYTEIHGNP
+531 NVFYSSTYSEIHGNP
-546 DLKPFSYSNVNL
+546 DLKPFAYYNVNL

-568 MAFASLKPDYSVQLP
+568 MAFASLKPDYFVQLP
-583 YQTTDRMAVIMK
+583 YQTTECMAVIMK

-602 NSFGLQASA
+602 NSYGLQASV
-611 IFSAGKWLNGNV
+611 IFNAGKWLNGNV
-623 FAVGTYKHDKSSHFF
+623 FAVGTYKHDKSSNFF

-646 LSVRLGGM
+646 FSVILGGT

-660 STQDLRLILN
+660 NTQDLRLILN
-670 PFIQSKAIQ
+670 PFYQTKAIQ

-694 QWSSHDGRWG
+694 QWSSHDGKWG
-704 LRINGNN
+704 LRLNGSN
-711 IFNNKYDTRSVQG
+711 IFNNLYDTRSVQG

-734 SWASVTFA
+734 NWASVTFA

-751 EKTVKE
+751 EKNVKA

>member
-1 MFRVTE
+1 MANKIFLLGL
-7 CTFRVTE
+7 FL
-14 CTFRDT
+14 
-20 EWPFRDTEWRFI
+20 
-32 INIKQN
+32 
-38 YLSQNKSDVCT
+38 LS
-49 CFYINFSYI
+49 
-58 CGDYIQNKK
+58 
-67 LIKMNKFF
+67 
-75 LTSLLV
+75 V
-81 AAAITANAQ
+81 ANVKAQ
-90 DNTTKDSL
+90 TRTQTDSL
-98 TMETMM
+98 TMETML
-104 HNIPEV
+104 HNLPEV

-146 TRIPGVSNATGNIS
+146 TRIPGVSDATGSIS

-176 LTQEQLA
+176 LTQEQLT
-183 ERLKAMPATQLA
+183 ERLKAMPAAQLA

-231 IGGLVQTKYA
+231 IGGMRQNKYA
-241 KGFGDLYL
+241 NEFGNLYL
-249 SMQRGKFG
+249 SLQRGKFG
-257 LDAQYKLVNGNS
+257 LDAQYKYVNGNS

-284 RIHYNDET
+284 RVYYNDET

-299 THDYRL
+299 THNYRL

-323 QWDKTN
+323 HWDKTCSN
-329 SNSRTTGSSI
+329 SNTTGSSI
-339 SGMHRDS
+339 SGMHHDS
-346 HEYLHNVDVNYALPF
+346 HEYLHNVDVNYSLPF
-361 GLTLSGSY
+361 GLTLNGSY

-376 QQALDGTITTE
+376 QQALDGTMHTDE
-387 NKNETERNLTS
+387 SMPETERNLTS

-408 FTADQTHSL
+408 FTADQTHLL

-441 DKDGSVL
+441 DKDGTIQ
-448 PDGTSSVDL
+448 PNGTSSVDN

-472 NKAISLEASVA
+472 NKALSLEASVA

-531 NVYYSSTYTEIHGNP
+531 NVFYSSTYSEIHGNP
-546 DLKPFSYSNVNL
+546 DLKPFSYYNVNL

-568 MAFASLKPDYSVQLP
+568 MAFASLKPDYFVQLP
-583 YQTTDRMAVIMK
+583 YQTTERMAVIMK

-602 NSFGLQASA
+602 NSYGLQASV
-611 IFSAGKWLNGNV
+611 IFNAGKWLNGNV
-623 FAVGTYKHDKSSHFF
+623 FAVGTYKHDKSSNFF

-646 LSVRLGGM
+646 LSVILGGT

-660 STQDLRLILN
+660 NTQDLRLILN
-670 PFIQSKAIQ
+670 PFFQSKAIQ

-694 QWSSHDGRWG
+694 QWTSHDGKWG
-704 LRINGNN
+704 LRLNGNN
-711 IFNNKYDTRSVQG
+711 IFNNLYDTRSVQG

-729 MKINY
+729 MKVNY
-734 SWASVTFA
+734 NWASVTFA

>member
-1 MFRVTE
+1 MVNKIFLLGL
-7 CTFRVTE
+7 FL
-14 CTFRDT
+14 
-20 EWPFRDTEWRFI
+20 
-32 INIKQN
+32 
-38 YLSQNKSDVCT
+38 LSVANVKAQT
-49 CFYINFSYI
+49 
-58 CGDYIQNKK
+58 
-67 LIKMNKFF
+67 
-75 LTSLLV
+75 LTH
-81 AAAITANAQ
+81 T
-90 DNTTKDSL
+90 DSL
-98 TMETMM
+98 TMENMM
-104 HNIPEV
+104 HNLPEV

-146 TRIPGVSNATGNIS
+146 TRIPGISDATGSMS
-160 FSGNEVTLII
+160 FSGNEVTLIV

-176 LTQEQLA
+176 LTQEQLT
-183 ERLKAMPATQLA
+183 ERLKAMPAAQLA

-223 TNQLSGQI
+223 TNQLSGQV
-231 IGGLVQTKYA
+231 IGGMKQSKYA

-249 SMQRGKFG
+249 SLQRGKFG
-257 LDAQYKLVNGNS
+257 LDAQYKYVNGNS

-284 RIHYNDET
+284 RVYYNDET

-299 THDYRL
+299 THNYRL

-323 QWDKTN
+323 HWDKRCSN
-329 SNSRTTGSSI
+329 SNTTGSSI
-339 SGMHRDS
+339 SGMHHDS
-346 HEYLHNVDVNYALPF
+346 HEYLHNVDVNYSLPF
-361 GLTLSGSY
+361 GLTLNGSY

-376 QQALDGTITTE
+376 QQALDGTMHTDE
-387 NKNETERNLTS
+387 SMQETERNLTS

-441 DKDGSVL
+441 DKDGTIQ
-448 PDGTSSVDL
+448 PNGTSSVDN

-472 NKAISLEASVA
+472 NKAISVEASVA

-531 NVYYSSTYTEIHGNP
+531 NVFYSSTYSEIHGNP
-546 DLKPFSYSNVNL
+546 DLKPFSYYNVNL

-568 MAFASLKPDYSVQLP
+568 MAFASLKPDYFVQLP
-583 YQTTDRMAVIMK
+583 YQTTERMAVIMK

-602 NSFGLQASA
+602 NSYGLQASV
-611 IFSAGKWLNGNV
+611 IFNAGKWLNGNV
-623 FAVGTYKHDKSSHFF
+623 FAVGTYKHDKSSNFF

-646 LSVRLGGM
+646 LSVILGGT

-660 STQDLRLILN
+660 NTQDLRLILN
-670 PFIQSKAIQ
+670 PFFQSKAIQ

-694 QWSSHDGRWG
+694 QWSSHDGKWG
-704 LRINGNN
+704 LRLNGNN

-734 SWASVTFA
+734 NWASVTFA

>member
-1 MFRVTE
+1 MANKI
-7 CTFRVTE
+7 
-14 CTFRDT
+14 
-20 EWPFRDTEWRFI
+20 FI
-32 INIKQN
+32 LGLFL
-38 YLSQNKSDVCT
+38 LS
-49 CFYINFSYI
+49 
-58 CGDYIQNKK
+58 
-67 LIKMNKFF
+67 
-75 LTSLLV
+75 V
-81 AAAITANAQ
+81 ANVKAQ
-90 DNTTKDSL
+90 AQTQTDSL
-98 TMETMM
+98 TMENMM
-104 HNIPEV
+104 HNLPEV
-110 MVKGSRPIVKA
+110 MVKGSRPVVKA
-121 ERGMLSYNMPLLLK
+121 ERGMLTYNMPLLIKL
-135 QLPADNAYEAL
+135 LPADNAYEAL
-146 TRIPGVSNATGNIS
+146 TRIPGVSDATGSIS

-176 LTQEQLA
+176 LTQEQLT
-183 ERLKAMPATQLA
+183 ERLKAMPAAQLA

-231 IGGLVQTKYA
+231 ICGMRQNKYA
-241 KGFGDLYL
+241 NEFGNLYL
-249 SMQRGKFG
+249 SLQRGKFG
-257 LDAQYKLVNGNS
+257 LDAQYKYVNGNS

-284 RIHYNDET
+284 RVYYNDET

-305 GMNYAFSKNHRL
+305 GMNYAFGKNHRL

-323 QWDKTN
+323 HWDKTCSN
-329 SNSRTTGSSI
+329 SNTTGSSI
-339 SGMHRDS
+339 SGMHHDS
-346 HEYLHNVDVNYALPF
+346 HEYLHNVDVNYSLPF
-361 GLTLSGSY
+361 GLTLNGSY

-376 QQALDGTITTE
+376 QQALDGTMHTDE
-387 NKNETERNLTS
+387 SMPETERNLTS

-441 DKDGSVL
+441 DKDGTIQ
-448 PDGTSSVDL
+448 PNGTSSVDN

-472 NKAISLEASVA
+472 NKAISVEASVA

-531 NVYYSSTYTEIHGNP
+531 NVFYSSTYSEIHGNP
-546 DLKPFSYSNVNL
+546 DLKPFAYYNVNL

-568 MAFASLKPDYSVQLP
+568 MAFASLKPDYFVQLP
-583 YQTTDRMAVIMK
+583 YQTTERMAVIMK

-602 NSFGLQASA
+602 NSYGLQASV
-611 IFSAGKWLNGNV
+611 IFNAGKWLNGNV
-623 FAVGTYKHDKSSHFF
+623 FAVGTYKHDKSSNFF

-646 LSVRLGGM
+646 LSVILGGT

-660 STQDLRLILN
+660 NTQDLRLILN
-670 PFIQSKAIQ
+670 PFFQSKAIQ

-694 QWSSHDGRWG
+694 QWTSHDGKWG

-711 IFNNKYDTRSVQG
+711 IFNNLYDTRSVQG

-729 MKINY
+729 MKVNY
-734 SWASVTFA
+734 NWASVTFA

>member
-1 MFRVTE
+1 MVNKIFLLGL
-7 CTFRVTE
+7 FL
-14 CTFRDT
+14 
-20 EWPFRDTEWRFI
+20 
-32 INIKQN
+32 
-38 YLSQNKSDVCT
+38 LSVANVKAQT
-49 CFYINFSYI
+49 
-58 CGDYIQNKK
+58 
-67 LIKMNKFF
+67 
-75 LTSLLV
+75 LTQ
-81 AAAITANAQ
+81 T
-90 DNTTKDSL
+90 DSL
-98 TMETMM
+98 TMETML
-104 HNIPEV
+104 HNLPEV

-146 TRIPGVSNATGNIS
+146 TRIPGVSDATGSIS

-176 LTQEQLA
+176 LTQEQLT
-183 ERLKAMPATQLA
+183 ERLKAMPAAQLA

-211 MAINIVTKDYAG
+211 MAINIITKDYAG
-223 TNQLSGQI
+223 TNQLSGQV
-231 IGGLVQTKYA
+231 IGGMKQSKYA

-249 SMQRGKFG
+249 SLQRGKFG
-257 LDAQYKLVNGNS
+257 LDAQYKYVNGNS

-284 RIHYNDET
+284 RVYYNDET

-299 THDYRL
+299 THNYRL

-323 QWDKTN
+323 HWDKRCSN
-329 SNSRTTGSSI
+329 SNTTGSSI
-339 SGMHRDS
+339 SGMHHDS
-346 HEYLHNVDVNYALPF
+346 HEYLHNVDVNYSLPF
-361 GLTLSGSY
+361 GLTLNGSY

-376 QQALDGTITTE
+376 QQALDGTMHTDE
-387 NKNETERNLTS
+387 SMSETERNLTS

-408 FTADQTHSL
+408 FTADQTHLL

-462 NIYAGFSKQI
+462 NLYAGFSKQI
-472 NKAISLEASVA
+472 NKALSLEASVA

-531 NVYYSSTYTEIHGNP
+531 NVFYSSTYSEIHGNP
-546 DLKPFSYSNVNL
+546 DLKPFAYYNVNL

-568 MAFASLKPDYSVQLP
+568 MAFASLKPDYFVQLP
-583 YQTTDRMAVIMK
+583 YQTTERMAVIMK

-602 NSFGLQASA
+602 NSYGLQASV
-611 IFSAGKWLNGNV
+611 IFNAGKWLNGNV
-623 FAVGTYKHDKSSHFF
+623 FAVGIYKHDKSDYFF

-646 LSVRLGGM
+646 LTATLGGT
-654 ASVKLC
+654 ASIKLC
-660 STQDLRLILN
+660 QTQDLRLILN
-670 PFIQSKAIQ
+670 PFYQTKAIQ

-694 QWSSHDGRWG
+694 QWSSHDGKWG
-704 LRINGNN
+704 LRLNGSN
-711 IFNNKYDTRSVQG
+711 IFNNLYDTRSVQG

-734 SWASVTFA
+734 NWASVTFA

-751 EKTVKE
+751 EKNVKA

>member
-1 MFRVTE
+1 MVNKIFLLGL
-7 CTFRVTE
+7 FL
-14 CTFRDT
+14 
-20 EWPFRDTEWRFI
+20 
-32 INIKQN
+32 
-38 YLSQNKSDVCT
+38 LSVANVKAQT
-49 CFYINFSYI
+49 
-58 CGDYIQNKK
+58 
-67 LIKMNKFF
+67 
-75 LTSLLV
+75 LTH
-81 AAAITANAQ
+81 T
-90 DNTTKDSL
+90 DSL
-98 TMETMM
+98 TMENMM
-104 HNIPEV
+104 HNLPEV

-146 TRIPGVSNATGNIS
+146 TRIPGISDATGSIS
-160 FSGNEVTLII
+160 FSGNEVTLIV

-176 LTQEQLA
+176 LTQEQLT
-183 ERLKAMPATQLA
+183 ERLKAMPAAQLA

-231 IGGLVQTKYA
+231 IGGMRQNKYA
-241 KGFGDLYL
+241 NEFGNLYL
-249 SMQRGKFG
+249 SLQRGKFG
-257 LDAQYKLVNGNS
+257 LDAQYKYVNGNS

-284 RIHYNDET
+284 RVYYNDET

-299 THDYRL
+299 THNYRL

-323 QWDKTN
+323 HWDKRCSN
-329 SNSRTTGSSI
+329 SNTTGSSI
-339 SGMHRDS
+339 SGMHHDS
-346 HEYLHNVDVNYALPF
+346 HEYLHNVDVNYSLPF
-361 GLTLSGSY
+361 GLTLNGSY

-376 QQALDGTITTE
+376 QQALDGTMHTDE
-387 NKNETERNLTS
+387 SMPETERNLTS

-441 DKDGSVL
+441 DKDGTIQ
-448 PDGTSSVDL
+448 PNGTSSVDN

-462 NIYAGFSKQI
+462 NIYAGFNKQI
-472 NKAISLEASVA
+472 NKAISVEASVA

-531 NVYYSSTYTEIHGNP
+531 NVFYSSTYSEIHGNP
-546 DLKPFSYSNVNL
+546 DLKPFSYYNVNL

-568 MAFASLKPDYSVQLP
+568 MAFASLKPDYFVQLP
-583 YQTTDRMAVIMK
+583 YQTTERMAVIMK

-602 NSFGLQASA
+602 NSYGLQASV
-611 IFSAGKWLNGNV
+611 IFNAGKWLNGNV
-623 FAVGTYKHDKSSHFF
+623 FAVGTYKHDKSSNFF

-646 LSVRLGGM
+646 LSVILGGT
-654 ASVKLC
+654 ASIKLC
-660 STQDLRLILN
+660 QTQDLRLILN
-670 PFIQSKAIQ
+670 PFYQTKAIQ

-694 QWSSHDGRWG
+694 QWSSHDGKWG
-704 LRINGNN
+704 LRLNGSN
-711 IFNNKYDTRSVQG
+711 IFNNLYDTRSVQG

-734 SWASVTFA
+734 NWASVTFA

-751 EKTVKE
+751 EKNVKA

>member
-1 MFRVTE
+1 MVNKIFLLGL
-7 CTFRVTE
+7 FL
-14 CTFRDT
+14 
-20 EWPFRDTEWRFI
+20 
-32 INIKQN
+32 
-38 YLSQNKSDVCT
+38 LSVANVKAQT
-49 CFYINFSYI
+49 
-58 CGDYIQNKK
+58 
-67 LIKMNKFF
+67 
-75 LTSLLV
+75 LTH
-81 AAAITANAQ
+81 T
-90 DNTTKDSL
+90 DSL
-98 TMETMM
+98 TMENMM
-104 HNIPEV
+104 HNLPEV

-146 TRIPGVSNATGNIS
+146 TRIPGISDATGSIS
-160 FSGNEVTLII
+160 FSGNEVTLIV

-176 LTQEQLA
+176 LTQEQLT
-183 ERLKAMPATQLA
+183 ERLKAMPAAQLA

-223 TNQLSGQI
+223 TNQLSGQV
-231 IGGLVQTKYA
+231 IGGMKQSKYA

-249 SMQRGKFG
+249 SLQRGKFG
-257 LDAQYKLVNGNS
+257 LDAQYKYVNGNS

-284 RIHYNDET
+284 RVYYNDET

-299 THDYRL
+299 THNYRL

-323 QWDKTN
+323 HWDKRCSN
-329 SNSRTTGSSI
+329 SNTTGSSI
-339 SGMHRDS
+339 SGMHHDS
-346 HEYLHNVDVNYALPF
+346 HEYLHNVDVNYSLPF
-361 GLTLSGSY
+361 GLTLNGSY

-376 QQALDGTITTE
+376 QQALDGTMHTDE
-387 NKNETERNLTS
+387 SMPETERNLTS

-441 DKDGSVL
+441 DKDGTIQ
-448 PDGTSSVDL
+448 PNGTSSVDN

-472 NKAISLEASVA
+472 NKAISVEASVA

-531 NVYYSSTYTEIHGNP
+531 NVFYSSTYSEIHGNP
-546 DLKPFSYSNVNL
+546 DLKPFSYYNVNL

-568 MAFASLKPDYSVQLP
+568 MAFASLKPDYFVQLP
-583 YQTTDRMAVIMK
+583 YQTTERMAVIMK

-602 NSFGLQASA
+602 NSYGLQASV
-611 IFSAGKWLNGNV
+611 IFNAGKWLNGNV
-623 FAVGTYKHDKSSHFF
+623 FAVGTYKHDKNSNFF

-646 LSVRLGGM
+646 LSVILGGT
-654 ASVKLC
+654 ASIKLC
-660 STQDLRLILN
+660 QTQDLCLILN
-670 PFIQSKAIQ
+670 PFYQTKAIQ
-679 GVYDISPIFRMNAKL
+679 GVYDISPVFRMNAKL
-694 QWSSHDGRWG
+694 QWSSHDGKWG
-704 LRINGNN
+704 LRLNGSN
-711 IFNNKYDTRSVQG
+711 IFNNLYDTRSVQG

-734 SWASVTFA
+734 NWASVTFA

-751 EKTVKE
+751 EKNVKA

>member
-1 MFRVTE
+1 MNRV
-7 CTFRVTE
+7 
-14 CTFRDT
+14 
-20 EWPFRDTEWRFI
+20 
-32 INIKQN
+32 
-38 YLSQNKSDVCT
+38 
-49 CFYINFSYI
+49 
-58 CGDYIQNKK
+58 
-67 LIKMNKFF
+67 FF
-75 LTSLLV
+75 MGIFVALT
-81 AAAITANAQ
+81 ITANAQ
-90 DNTTKDSL
+90 DNIPKDSL
-98 TMETMM
+98 TMETML
-104 HNIPEV
+104 HNLPEV

-146 TRIPGVSNATGNIS
+146 TRIPGVSDATGSIS

-176 LTQEQLA
+176 LTQEQLT
-183 ERLKAMPATQLA
+183 ERLKAMPAAQLA

-231 IGGLVQTKYA
+231 IGGMRQNKYA
-241 KGFGDLYL
+241 NEFGNLYL
-249 SMQRGKFG
+249 SLQRGKFG
-257 LDAQYKLVNGNS
+257 LDAQYKYVNGNS

-284 RIHYNDET
+284 RVYYNDET

-299 THDYRL
+299 THNYRL

-323 QWDKTN
+323 HWDKRCSN
-329 SNSRTTGSSI
+329 SNTTGSSI
-339 SGMHRDS
+339 SGMHHDS
-346 HEYLHNVDVNYALPF
+346 HEYLHNVDVNYSLPF
-361 GLTLSGSY
+361 GLTLNGSY

-376 QQALDGTITTE
+376 QQALDGTMHTDE
-387 NKNETERNLTS
+387 SMSETERNLTS

-441 DKDGSVL
+441 DKDGTIQ
-448 PDGTSSVDL
+448 PNGTSSVDN

-472 NKAISLEASVA
+472 NKAISVEASVA

-531 NVYYSSTYTEIHGNP
+531 NVFYSSTYTEIHGNP
-546 DLKPFSYSNVNL
+546 DLKPFSYYNVNL

-568 MAFASLKPDYSVQLP
+568 MAFASLKPDCFVQLP
-583 YQTTDRMAVIMK
+583 YQTADRMAVIMK

-602 NSFGLQASA
+602 NSYGLQASV
-611 IFSAGKWLNGNV
+611 IFNAGKWLNGNV
-623 FAVGTYKHDKSSHFF
+623 FAVGTYKHDKNSNFF

-646 LSVRLGGM
+646 LSVILGGT
-654 ASVKLC
+654 ASIKLC
-660 STQDLRLILN
+660 QTQDLRLILN
-670 PFIQSKAIQ
+670 PFYQTKAIQ
-679 GVYDISPIFRMNAKL
+679 GVYDISPVFRMNAKL
-694 QWSSHDGRWG
+694 QWSSHDGKWG
-704 LRINGNN
+704 LRLNGSN
-711 IFNNKYDTRSVQG
+711 IFNNLYDTRSVQG

-734 SWASVTFA
+734 NWASVTFA

-751 EKTVKE
+751 EKNVKA

>member
-1 MFRVTE
+1 MANKIFLLGL
-7 CTFRVTE
+7 FL
-14 CTFRDT
+14 
-20 EWPFRDTEWRFI
+20 
-32 INIKQN
+32 
-38 YLSQNKSDVCT
+38 LSVANVKAQT
-49 CFYINFSYI
+49 
-58 CGDYIQNKK
+58 
-67 LIKMNKFF
+67 
-75 LTSLLV
+75 LTQ
-81 AAAITANAQ
+81 T
-90 DNTTKDSL
+90 DSL
-98 TMETMM
+98 TMETML
-104 HNIPEV
+104 HNLPEV

-146 TRIPGVSNATGNIS
+146 TRIPGVSDATGSIS

-176 LTQEQLA
+176 LTQEQLT
-183 ERLKAMPATQLA
+183 ERLKAMPAAQLA

-223 TNQLSGQI
+223 TNQLSGQV
-231 IGGLVQTKYA
+231 IGGMKQSKYA

-249 SMQRGKFG
+249 SLQRGKFG
-257 LDAQYKLVNGNS
+257 LDAQYKYVNGNS

-284 RIHYNDET
+284 RVYYNDET

-299 THDYRL
+299 THNYRL

-323 QWDKTN
+323 HWDKRCSN
-329 SNSRTTGSSI
+329 SNTTGSSI
-339 SGMHRDS
+339 SGMHHDS
-346 HEYLHNVDVNYALPF
+346 HEYLHNVDVNYSLPF
-361 GLTLSGSY
+361 GLTLNGSY

-376 QQALDGTITTE
+376 QQALDGTMHTDE
-387 NKNETERNLTS
+387 SMPETERNLTS

-441 DKDGSVL
+441 DKDGTIQ
-448 PDGTSSVDL
+448 PNGTSSVDN

-472 NKAISLEASVA
+472 NKAISVEASVA

-531 NVYYSSTYTEIHGNP
+531 NVFYSSTYSEIHGNP
-546 DLKPFSYSNVNL
+546 DLKPFSYYNVNL

-568 MAFASLKPDYSVQLP
+568 MAFASLKPDYFVQLP
-583 YQTTDRMAVIMK
+583 YQTTERMAVIMK

-602 NSFGLQASA
+602 NSYGLQASV
-611 IFSAGKWLNGNV
+611 IFNAGKWLNGNV
-623 FAVGTYKHDKSSHFF
+623 FAVGTYKHDKNSNFF

-646 LSVRLGGM
+646 LSVILGGT
-654 ASVKLC
+654 ASIKLC
-660 STQDLRLILN
+660 QTQDLRLILN
-670 PFIQSKAIQ
+670 PFYQTKAIQ
-679 GVYDISPIFRMNAKL
+679 GVYDISPVFRMNAKL
-694 QWSSHDGRWG
+694 QWSSHDGKWG
-704 LRINGNN
+704 LRLNGSN
-711 IFNNKYDTRSVQG
+711 IFNNLYDTRSVQG

-734 SWASVTFA
+734 NWASVTFA

-751 EKTVKE
+751 EKNVKA

>member
-1 MFRVTE
+1 MV
-7 CTFRVTE
+7 
-14 CTFRDT
+14 
-20 EWPFRDTEWRFI
+20 
-32 INIKQN
+32 
-38 YLSQNKSDVCT
+38 NK
-49 CFYINFSYI
+49 I
-58 CGDYIQNKK
+58 
-67 LIKMNKFF
+67 F
-75 LTSLLV
+75 LLGLSLLSV
-81 AAAITANAQ
+81 ANVKAQ
-90 DNTTKDSL
+90 TLTHTDSL
-98 TMETMM
+98 TMENMM
-104 HNIPEV
+104 HNLPEV

-146 TRIPGVSNATGNIS
+146 TRIPGISDATGSIS

-176 LTQEQLA
+176 LTQEQLT
-183 ERLKAMPATQLA
+183 ERLKAMPAAQLA

-223 TNQLSGQI
+223 TNQLSGQV
-231 IGGLVQTKYA
+231 IGGMKQSKYA

-249 SMQRGKFG
+249 SLQRGKFG
-257 LDAQYKLVNGNS
+257 LDAQYKYVNGNS

-284 RIHYNDET
+284 RVYYNDET

-299 THDYRL
+299 THNYRL

-323 QWDKTN
+323 HWDKRCSN
-329 SNSRTTGSSI
+329 SNTTGSSI
-339 SGMHRDS
+339 SGMHHDS
-346 HEYLHNVDVNYALPF
+346 HEYLHNVDVNYSLPF
-361 GLTLSGSY
+361 GLTLNGSY

-376 QQALDGTITTE
+376 QQALDGTMTAE

-417 AHGWGLS
+417 SHGWGLS

-441 DKDGSVL
+441 DKDGTIL
-448 PDGTSSVDL
+448 PDGTSSVDN

-472 NKAISLEASVA
+472 NKAISVEASVA

-531 NVYYSSTYTEIHGNP
+531 NVFYSSTYSEIHGNP
-546 DLKPFSYSNVNL
+546 DLKPFSYYNVNL

-568 MAFASLKPDYSVQLP
+568 MAFASLKPDYFVQLP
-583 YQTTDRMAVIMK
+583 YQTTERMAVIMK

-623 FAVGTYKHDKSSHFF
+623 FAVGTYKHDKSSNFF

-646 LSVRLGGM
+646 LSVILGGT

-660 STQDLRLILN
+660 NTQDLRLILN
-670 PFIQSKAIQ
+670 PFFQSKAIQ
-679 GVYDISPIFRMNAKL
+679 GVYDISPVFRMNAKL
-694 QWSSHDGRWG
+694 QWSSHDGKWG
-704 LRINGNN
+704 LRLNGSN
-711 IFNNKYDTRSVQG
+711 IFNNLYDTRSVQG

-734 SWASVTFA
+734 NWASVTFA

-751 EKTVKE
+751 EKNVKA

>member
-1 MFRVTE
+1 
-7 CTFRVTE
+7 
-14 CTFRDT
+14 
-20 EWPFRDTEWRFI
+20 
-32 INIKQN
+32 
-38 YLSQNKSDVCT
+38 
-49 CFYINFSYI
+49 
-58 CGDYIQNKK
+58 
-67 LIKMNKFF
+67 MNRLL
-75 LTSLLV
+75 LTGLLV
-81 AAAITANAQ
+81 ASAITANAQ
-90 DNTTKDSL
+90 DNATKDSL

-121 ERGMLSYNMPLLLK
+121 ERGMLSYNMPLLMK

-146 TRIPGVSNATGNIS
+146 TRIPGVSDATGSIS

-176 LTQEQLA
+176 LTQEQLT
-183 ERLKAMPATQLA
+183 ERLKAMPAAQLS

-231 IGGLVQTKYA
+231 IGGMRQNKYA
-241 KGFGDLYL
+241 NEFGDLYL

-299 THDYRL
+299 THNYRL

-339 SGMHRDS
+339 SGMHSDS

-441 DKDGSVL
+441 DKDGTIL
-448 PDGTSSVDL
+448 PDGTSSVDN

-472 NKAISLEASVA
+472 NKSISLEASVA

-492 DKWRVYPTLNAL
+492 NKWRVYPTLNAL

-531 NVYYSSTYTEIHGNP
+531 NVFYSSTYTEIHGNP
-546 DLKPFSYSNVNL
+546 NLKPFSYYNVNL

-568 MAFASLKPDYSVQLP
+568 MAFASLKPDYFVQLP

-595 ETNFDYS
+595 ETNFNYE

-611 IFSAGKWLNGNV
+611 MFSAGKWLNGNV
-623 FAVGTYKHDKSSHFF
+623 FAVGIYKHDKSDYFF

-646 LSVRLGGM
+646 LTAALGGT
-654 ASVKLC
+654 ASIKLC
-660 STQDLRLILN
+660 QTQDLRLILN
-670 PFIQSKAIQ
+670 PFYQTKAIQ
-679 GVYDISPIFRMNAKL
+679 GVYDISPVFRMNAKL
-694 QWSSHDGRWG
+694 QWSSHNGKWG
-704 LRINGNN
+704 VRLNGSN
-711 IFNNKYDTRSVQG
+711 IFNNQFDTRSVQG

-729 MKINY
+729 MKVNY
-734 SWASVTFA
+734 NWASFTFA

>member
-1 MFRVTE
+1 
-7 CTFRVTE
+7 
-14 CTFRDT
+14 
-20 EWPFRDTEWRFI
+20 
-32 INIKQN
+32 
-38 YLSQNKSDVCT
+38 
-49 CFYINFSYI
+49 
-58 CGDYIQNKK
+58 
-67 LIKMNKFF
+67 MNKFF

-146 TRIPGVSNATGNIS
+146 THIPGVSNATGNIS
-160 FSGNEVTLII
+160 FSGNEVTLIV

-305 GMNYAFSKNHRL
+305 GMNYTFSKNNRL

-417 AHGWGLS
+417 ANGWGLS

-441 DKDGSVL
+441 DKDGTIL
-448 PDGTSSVDL
+448 PDGTSSVDN

-472 NKAISLEASVA
+472 NKALSLEASVA

-531 NVYYSSTYTEIHGNP
+531 NVFYSSTYTEIHGNP
-546 DLKPFSYSNVNL
+546 DLKPFSYYNVNL

-568 MAFASLKPDYSVQLP
+568 MAFANLKPDYFVQLP

-595 ETNFDYS
+595 ETNFDFS
-602 NSFGLQASA
+602 NSYGLQAST

-623 FAVGTYKHDKSSHFF
+623 FAVGTYKHDKSCNFF

-646 LSVRLGGM
+646 LSVILGGT
-654 ASVKLC
+654 ASIKLS

-670 PFIQSKAIQ
+670 PFYQTKAIQ
-679 GVYDISPIFRMNAKL
+679 GVYDISPVFRMNAKL
-694 QWSSHDGRWG
+694 QWSSHDGKWG
-704 LRINGNN
+704 VRLNGSN
-711 IFNNKYDTRSVQG
+711 IFNNRFDTRSVQG

-734 SWASVTFA
+734 NWASVTFA

>member
-1 MFRVTE
+1 MA
-7 CTFRVTE
+7 
-14 CTFRDT
+14 
-20 EWPFRDTEWRFI
+20 
-32 INIKQN
+32 
-38 YLSQNKSDVCT
+38 NK
-49 CFYINFSYI
+49 I
-58 CGDYIQNKK
+58 
-67 LIKMNKFF
+67 F
-75 LTSLLV
+75 LLGLFLLYV
-81 AAAITANAQ
+81 ANVKAQ
-90 DNTTKDSL
+90 TLTQTDSL
-98 TMETMM
+98 TMETML
-104 HNIPEV
+104 HNLPEV

-146 TRIPGVSNATGNIS
+146 TRIPGISDATGSIS

-176 LTQEQLA
+176 LTQEQLT
-183 ERLKAMPATQLA
+183 ERLKAMPAAQLA

-201 SAPARYHVRG
+201 SATARYHVRG

-231 IGGLVQTKYA
+231 IGGMRQNKYA
-241 KGFGDLYL
+241 NEFGNLYL
-249 SMQRGKFG
+249 SLQRGKFG
-257 LDAQYKLVNGNS
+257 LDAQYKYVNGNS

-305 GMNYAFSKNHRL
+305 GMNYAFGKNNRL

-323 QWDKTN
+323 QWDKIN

-398 GSEQTINKWM
+398 GSEQTINKLM

-531 NVYYSSTYTEIHGNP
+531 NVFYSSTYTEIHGNP
-546 DLKPFSYSNVNL
+546 DLKPFSYYNVNL

-646 LSVRLGGM
+646 LSVRLGGT

-751 EKTVKE
+751 EKNVKA

>member
-1 MFRVTE
+1 
-7 CTFRVTE
+7 
-14 CTFRDT
+14 
-20 EWPFRDTEWRFI
+20 
-32 INIKQN
+32 
-38 YLSQNKSDVCT
+38 
-49 CFYINFSYI
+49 
-58 CGDYIQNKK
+58 
-67 LIKMNKFF
+67 MNKFF

-146 TRIPGVSNATGNIS
+146 THIPGVSNATGNIS
-160 FSGNEVTLII
+160 FSGNEVTLIV

-183 ERLKAMPATQLA
+183 ERLKAMPAAQLA

-269 YGESSRIANHPLGNN
+269 YGESSRIANHPFGNN

-305 GMNYAFSKNHRL
+305 GINYTFSKNNRL

-441 DKDGSVL
+441 DKDGTIL
-448 PDGTSSVDL
+448 PNGTSSVDN

-472 NKAISLEASVA
+472 NKAISVEASVA

-531 NVYYSSTYTEIHGNP
+531 NVFYSSTYTEIHGNP
-546 DLKPFSYSNVNL
+546 DLKPFSYYNVNL

-568 MAFASLKPDYSVQLP
+568 MAFASLKPDYFVQLP

-623 FAVGTYKHDKSSHFF
+623 FAVGTYKHDKSCNFF
-638 DLPFNRKK
+638 DLPFDRKK
-646 LSVRLGGM
+646 LSVILGGT
-654 ASVKLC
+654 ASVKLS

-670 PFIQSKAIQ
+670 PFYQTKAIQ
-679 GVYDISPIFRMNAKL
+679 GVYDISPVFRMDAKL
-694 QWSSHDGRWG
+694 QWSSHDGKWG
-704 LRINGNN
+704 VRLNGSN
-711 IFNNKYDTRSVQG
+711 IFNNRFDTRSVQG

-734 SWASVTFA
+734 NWASVTFA